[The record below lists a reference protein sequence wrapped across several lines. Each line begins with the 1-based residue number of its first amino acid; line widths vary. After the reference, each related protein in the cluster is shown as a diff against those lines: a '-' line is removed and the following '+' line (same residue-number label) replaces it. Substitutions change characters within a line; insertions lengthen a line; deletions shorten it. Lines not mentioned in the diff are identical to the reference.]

1 MKKKF
6 FFSKKNNSIYL
17 FISLFFFVILT
28 MYFLSFYLNLNKSY
42 FVIENN
48 SLEYFVIP
56 DDKEGEKVDYLDKKS
71 LNNIS
76 NVNLDKKN
84 YSNIDNLIFTIQ
96 VKVSSDYNEINNYL
110 DKLIKLKSEIISRED
125 FFIFPLV
132 TNIGADY
139 FLSYKNFDSRLE
151 ARNYC
156 RKINFINNCL
166 VLNLKKE

>member
-6 FFSKKNNSIYL
+6 LFSKKNNSIYY
-17 FISLFFFVILT
+17 FISLFFFLLLIIYILS
-28 MYFLSFYLNLNKSY
+28 LYLNLNKSY

-56 DDKEGEKVDYLDKKS
+56 DDKEGEKVHYLDKKS
-71 LNNIS
+71 LNNLS
-76 NVNLDKKN
+76 NINLDNKY
-84 YSNIDNLIFTIQ
+84 YSNIDNLKFTIQ
-96 VKVSSDYNEINNYL
+96 VKVSSEYNEINNYL
-110 DKLIKLKSEIISRED
+110 DQLIKLKSEIISIDD

-132 TNIGADY
+132 TNIGVDY

-156 RKINFINNCL
+156 KKITFINNCL
-166 VLNLKKE
+166 VLNPKKE

>member
-56 DDKEGEKVDYLDKKS
+56 DDKEGEKVNYLDKKS
-71 LNNIS
+71 LNNTS
-76 NVNLDKKN
+76 NINLDKK
-84 YSNIDNLIFTIQ
+84 
-96 VKVSSDYNEINNYL
+96 
-110 DKLIKLKSEIISRED
+110 IIA
-125 FFIFPLV
+125 I
-132 TNIGADY
+132 
-139 FLSYKNFDSRLE
+139 
-151 ARNYC
+151 
-156 RKINFINNCL
+156 
-166 VLNLKKE
+166 

>member
-1 MKKKF
+1 MKKKL

-17 FISLFFFVILT
+17 FISLFFFLLLIIYILS
-28 MYFLSFYLNLNKSY
+28 LYLNLNKSY

-56 DDKEGEKVDYLDKKS
+56 DDKEGEKVNYLDKKS
-71 LNNIS
+71 LNNLS
-76 NVNLDKKN
+76 NINLENKY
-84 YSNIDNLIFTIQ
+84 YSNIDNLKFTIQ
-96 VKVSSDYNEINNYL
+96 VKVSSNYNEINNYL
-110 DKLIKLKSEIISRED
+110 DKLIKLKSEIISMED

-132 TNIGADY
+132 TNIGEDY
-139 FLSYKNFDSRLE
+139 FLSYKNFNSRLE

-156 RKINFINNCL
+156 RKITFINNCL

>member
-1 MKKKF
+1 MKKKL

-17 FISLFFFVILT
+17 FTSLFFFLLLIIYILSL
-28 MYFLSFYLNLNKSY
+28 FLNLNKSY

-56 DDKEGEKVDYLDKKS
+56 DDKEGEKVNYLDKKS
-71 LNNIS
+71 LNNLS
-76 NVNLDKKN
+76 NTNLDKKY
-84 YSNIDNLIFTIQ
+84 YSNIENLKFTIQ
-96 VKVSSDYNEINNYL
+96 VNVSSDYNELNNHL
-110 DKLIKLKSEIISRED
+110 NELIKLKSEIISIED

-132 TNIGADY
+132 TNIGVDY
-139 FLSYKNFDSRLE
+139 FLSYKNFDTRLA

-156 RKINFINNCL
+156 SKITFLNNCL